1 MPTANLIIMSSRLIH
16 RGDSLSFTATNE
28 YAIKT
33 LNCPAY
39 EDCDLQATYKDCDL
53 QAASEDHTYE
63 CILFHPE
70 DNSQM
75 DSNDPYVID

>member
-1 MPTANLIIMSSRLIH
+1 MSSLLIH

-33 LNCPAY
+33 MNCPAY
-39 EDCDLQATYKDCDL
+39 EDCNYDQAT
-53 QAASEDHTYE
+53 SEDHTYE

-70 DNSQM
+70 DTSRK
-75 DSNDPYVID
+75 DSDDEPAYVID